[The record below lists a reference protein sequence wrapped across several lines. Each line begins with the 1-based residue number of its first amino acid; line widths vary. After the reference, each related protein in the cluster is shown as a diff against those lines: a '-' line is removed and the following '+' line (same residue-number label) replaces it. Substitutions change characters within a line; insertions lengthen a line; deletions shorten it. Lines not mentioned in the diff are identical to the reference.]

1 LLLHATGRSVNR
13 VKKMAEEGGSGR
25 ASASG
30 GYKAELY
37 ESLELLLSDKDFR
50 FLCRLQ
56 DGVYREVLLGMLKK
70 VLRPTSFDDV
80 NDFISGLTQIGA
92 LKIELD
98 YVEVPVPKQLLIKKK
113 KTKKGE
119 VEVLQI
125 PKGFELVGEV
135 KSPTGEPLLLLRTY
149 KQVLKPSEELIAVC
163 RNLAASAVSLN

>member
-1 LLLHATGRSVNR
+1 M
-13 VKKMAEEGGSGR
+13 KEEEAAPSR
-25 ASASG
+25 ASSSEGFKPA
-30 GYKAELY
+30 LY

-70 VLRPTSFDDV
+70 VLRPTSFKEV
-80 NDFISGLTQIGA
+80 NDFISDLTQIGA

-98 YVEVPVPKQLLIKKK
+98 YVEVPVPKQLLVKKK

-125 PKGFELVGEV
+125 PKGFEWIGEV
-135 KSPTGEPLLLLRTY
+135 ESPTGEPMLLLRTY

-163 RNLAASAVSLN
+163 RNLAASAGGLN